1 MPRLRPLRRLALAA
15 LAALVAL
22 PAAPAAATPTA
33 DIEPLQHDFGAWQ
46 VGETWFWLF
55 QIVNDG
61 TTPLE
66 VSAIA
71 ITGPDAGDFWSDP
84 AGCQPQILPGDFCLL
99 NVSFTPTSPG
109 VKTATLQIT
118 DNAPGSPH
126 TAALTG
132 TGTGTLTVTTIQAT
146 PDPVVAGGAMTW
158 TASVA
163 PNPGG
168 GTVDFVL
175 DGFEPVAGCQDVPL
189 RADGTATCATRAPG
203 DPGVHFAR
211 ASFSGFATF
220 LPSIDD
226 EPFGVRSAPGP
237 APAPAPSVPPT
248 GTPNPAGGDGG
259 SGGDDGSAGPGGGGD
274 RVRGASVV
282 APVTLSRRG
291 RGVLTV
297 RCPRGRDCT
306 VAGALRARR
315 APGATPPSARGPR
328 VVLARFAGVDIPDG
342 AARRIRFAVPRAW
355 LAAAQRRGVRRTRA
369 LVTVRTTRAGGGQR
383 INRQLVA
390 LRLPRPAR

>member
-1 MPRLRPLRRLALAA
+1 MSRFRC
-15 LAALVAL
+15 ALVAVAALMLL

-33 DIEPLQHDFGAWQ
+33 DIEPLEHDFGAWQ

-55 QIVNDG
+55 RIGNDG

-71 ITGPDAGDFWSDP
+71 ITGPDAGEFWSDP
-84 AGCQPQILPGDFCLL
+84 AGCQPQIQPGDFCLL

-126 TAALTG
+126 TASLRG
-132 TGTGTLTVTTIQAT
+132 TGTGTQTVTTIQAT

-175 DGFEPVAGCQDVPL
+175 DGFESVVGCQDVPL
-189 RADGTATCATRAPG
+189 RADGTATCATTAPR

-226 EPFGVRSAPGP
+226 EPFAVRSAPGP
-237 APAPAPSVPPT
+237 APAPAPSAPPS

-259 SGGDDGSAGPGGGGD
+259 SGGGGD
-274 RVRGASVV
+274 AGSGGDGAGERIRGASVV
-282 APVTLSRRG
+282 APVRLSRRG
-291 RGVLTV
+291 RGVLRV
-297 RCPRGRDCT
+297 RCPAGRDCT
-306 VAGALRARR
+306 VAGAVRARR
-315 APGATPPSARGPR
+315 APGATPAGPR
-328 VVLARFAGVDIPDG
+328 VVLARFAGVDIPAG
-342 AARRIRFAVPRAW
+342 RSRRVPFTVPRAW
-355 LAAAQRRGVRRTRA
+355 LADAQRRGVRRTRA
-369 LVTVRTTRAGGGQR
+369 LVAVRTTHPGGGQWT
-383 INRQLVA
+383 NRQLVA
-390 LRLPRPAR
+390 LSLPRA